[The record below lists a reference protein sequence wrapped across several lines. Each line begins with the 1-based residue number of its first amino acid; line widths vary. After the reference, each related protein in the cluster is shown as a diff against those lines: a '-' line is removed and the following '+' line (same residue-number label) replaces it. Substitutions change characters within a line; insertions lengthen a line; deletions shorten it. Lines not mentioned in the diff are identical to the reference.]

1 MRLKSVLRLIL
12 IALIVV
18 AVFDPANQVTNLK
31 IPLFVAAWLFFFLA
45 AFIGRNVRVHRPALL
60 VAVAF
65 GMLLPLYSV
74 CYYAVT
80 NGDFAHFDGFQYLQS
95 YAFFLL
101 VIILTSTDI
110 DLLRP
115 LCITL
120 TWLSGVIVLI
130 AILAMTSSPE
140 TYLLLYELGAEF
152 GVLALSE
159 RTYGGA
165 TFLTIYYVTAPL
177 LVVSVGYFSRLAVE
191 SRGYEQVRNVLLLAL
206 NVLGMFLAGTRNSII
221 FSIVVPLLVLVWY
234 SKRKSL
240 VSVGTVLVL
249 ISLATLNSEVILDML
264 DPGDVSNAPKLL
276 HLRDYLDMLSDPIR
290 LVLGYGLGSF
300 FYSRGFGEYTSLT
313 ELTYFEFIRSFG
325 LVLAMAY
332 YMFLLFP
339 LIALSLSR
347 AKKEH
352 ALYLSYACY
361 LLMSATNPF
370 LVSSSGMLVI
380 SIVWY
385 TTFKILRSP
394 TKFALQHGVSWQR

>member
-1 MRLKSVLRLIL
+1 MRLRPVLRFIL
-12 IALIVV
+12 ISLVVV

-31 IPLFVAAWLFFFLA
+31 VPLFVAAWLLFLLD
-45 AFIGRNVRVHRPALL
+45 AFSGGNLRVRQSTLL
-60 VAVAF
+60 VAMTF

-74 CYYAVT
+74 GYYAVT

-95 YAFFLL
+95 YVFFLI

-130 AILAMTSSPE
+130 AILVITSSPE
-140 TYLLLYELGAEF
+140 TYLLLYELGADF
-152 GVLALSE
+152 GVVALNE

-165 TFLTIYYVTAPL
+165 GFLTIYYVTAPL

-191 SRGYEQVRNVLLLAL
+191 SRGFEQVRNVLLLAL
-206 NVLGMFLAGTRNSII
+206 NALGMFLGGTRNNII
-221 FSIVVPLLVLVWY
+221 FSIVVPMLVVVWY

-264 DPGDVSNAPKLL
+264 DPSDVSNAVKLL
-276 HLRDYLDMLSDPIR
+276 HVQDYLDMLSDPIK
-290 LVLGYGLGSF
+290 LMLGYGLGSF

-339 LIALSLSR
+339 LIALFLSR

-361 LLMSATNPF
+361 LLMSATNPL

-385 TTFKILRSP
+385 TTFKIPIRSP
-394 TKFALQHGVSWQR
+394 TKFALQHGVS